1 MVKISYFFITQ
12 KKLGKAIAVHTPADK
27 VTACE
32 ILPNGKY
39 VVLALGRAPNLVTL
53 ELKNTPATIAVDPD
67 NENVTHY
74 GDEENEGKLF
84 YL

>member
-1 MVKISYFFITQ
+1 MI
-12 KKLGKAIAVHTPADK
+12 GKAIAVHTPTDK

-53 ELKNTPATIAVDPD
+53 ELKNTPATIAIDED
-67 NENVTHY
+67 AENTIHY
-74 GDEENEGKLF
+74 GDKENEGKSFQL
-84 YL
+84 